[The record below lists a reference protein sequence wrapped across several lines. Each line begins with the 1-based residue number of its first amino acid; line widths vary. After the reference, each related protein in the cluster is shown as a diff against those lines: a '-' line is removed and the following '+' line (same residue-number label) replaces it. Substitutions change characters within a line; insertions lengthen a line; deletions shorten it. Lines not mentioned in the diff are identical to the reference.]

1 MAIGMERRQFICAI
15 GGAAVTWPLVA
26 RAEGLKET
34 GFVQDQNV
42 TIDFRWT
49 EGQSD

>member
-15 GGAAVTWPLVA
+15 GGAAFTWPLVA